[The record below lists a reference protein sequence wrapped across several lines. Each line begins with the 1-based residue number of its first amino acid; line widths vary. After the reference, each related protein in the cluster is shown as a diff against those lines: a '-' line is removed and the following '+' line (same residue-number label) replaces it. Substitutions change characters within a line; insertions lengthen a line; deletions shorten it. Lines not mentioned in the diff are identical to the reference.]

1 MTRSRTTTLAALA
14 ALAIAAPALTG
25 CWRDLPTEQGVV
37 RLDVR
42 AAAADE
48 HGGRP
53 FESALSTE
61 TFTEADGSAYTGDPD
76 GTGTAWLTINVG
88 QQEVC
93 WKLQVANVAPLPARA
108 AHIHKAPAGSSGG
121 IVVGLSAPDASG
133 MAAGCDA
140 GYSRELLK
148 DILQNPEL
156 YYVNVHTAEHPRGA
170 VRGQLEK

>member
-1 MTRSRTTTLAALA
+1 MIRSRSSTTLAALA
-14 ALAIAAPALTG
+14 LTALALAACASEA
-25 CWRDLPTEQGVV
+25 PTEQGIV

-42 AAAADE
+42 AVAADE

-53 FESALSTE
+53 FESAMTTE
-61 TFTEADGSAYTGDPD
+61 TFADPASPGGRYVGDPD

-93 WKLQVANVAPLPARA
+93 WKLQVQNVAPLPARA
-108 AHIHKAPAGSSGG
+108 AHIHKAPAGSSGV
-121 IVVGLSAPDASG
+121 IVVGLSAPDATG
-133 MAAGCDA
+133 MAARCDT
-140 GYSRELLK
+140 GHDRELLK
-148 DILQNPEL
+148 DILQNPTH